1 MSVFAKNA
9 MNRKISSFLKYSLLF
24 FKVFFRFGRRSNAF
38 IFCIYERI
46 IICTQPHNP
55 HREIYLYMYLKCTW
69 NCFSQYKRLI
79 IFRLPFCMKPSDS
92 WSKRFFHCACR
103 HAACILFV
111 WLPFPFTG
119 SRTIRFHRYPAY
131 IPRIEYAMDTAVTNA
146 RKGRVRRVTTRRGTF
161 VSDFAM
167 IFLVEQKMS
176 KPLINFKR
184 AFVVLVRTSF
194 LPRVRSRCWRRE
206 ILVCCL
212 IRRGADAALGK
223 KEWYIR
229 RHVNFSV

>member
-1 MSVFAKNA
+1 MRCANLCLSLQKMPWIEKCHFFLNSYYFSVFFFLWQ
-9 MNRKISSFLKYSLLF
+9 KIQ
-24 FKVFFRFGRRSNAF
+24 
-38 IFCIYERI
+38 CIYLLHI
-46 IICTQPHNP
+46 WKSYYTHTAIQL

-79 IFRLPFCMKPSDS
+79 ISRLPFCMKPSDS

-146 RKGRVRRVTTRRGTF
+146 RKGRVHRVTTWRGTF

-184 AFVVLVRTSF
+184 AFIVFVRTSF
-194 LPRVRSRCWRRE
+194 LPRVRSRC
-206 ILVCCL
+206 
-212 IRRGADAALGK
+212 
-223 KEWYIR
+223 
-229 RHVNFSV
+229 